1 MADQESTGAIML
13 PAQRRDWIQ
22 AEIERAGG
30 ARITQ
35 LAEQLGVSEMT
46 VRRDL
51 EALASRGLIKKVYG
65 GATTPAR
72 STSDEPG
79 FEVKSHRELAAKDQ
93 IGAVAATL
101 IQPRTTVAVSAGTTT
116 YASAV
121 HLARIPGLTV
131 VTNSVRVADYLHA
144 HGDRSQTVL
153 LTGGV
158 RTPSDAL
165 VGPIAVQ
172 TISGLHVDA
181 LLLGVHGMD
190 LAAGFT
196 TPNLM
201 EAEMNRAMVAA
212 TSRLIVLADHTKWG
226 VVGLCAMARLSDASA
241 LVSDADLDGD
251 ARDVLSNSVG
261 ELILAGP
268 GETVVDLS

>member
-1 MADQESTGAIML
+1 
-13 PAQRRDWIQ
+13 
-22 AEIERAGG
+22 
-30 ARITQ
+30 
-35 LAEQLGVSEMT
+35 
-46 VRRDL
+46 
-51 EALASRGLIKKVYG
+51 
-65 GATTPAR
+65 
-72 STSDEPG
+72 
-79 FEVKSHRELAAKDQ
+79 
-93 IGAVAATL
+93 
-101 IQPRTTVAVSAGTTT
+101 
-116 YASAV
+116 
-121 HLARIPGLTV
+121 V
-131 VTNSVRVADYLHA
+131 VTNSVPVADYLHA

-241 LVSDADLDGD
+241 LVSDADLDAD
-251 ARDVLSNSVG
+251 ARDVLGNSVG

-268 GETVVDLS
+268 GERIA

>member
-1 MADQESTGAIML
+1 MADQEANGPSML
-13 PAQRRDWIQ
+13 PAQRQERILG
-22 AEIERAGG
+22 EIERVGG

-35 LAEQLGVSEMT
+35 LAELLGVSEMT
-46 VRRDL
+46 VRRDID
-51 EALASRGLIKKVYG
+51 ALARRSLITKVYG
-65 GATTPAR
+65 GATAPAR

-79 FEVKSHRELAAKDQ
+79 FEAKSHRELAAKDQ
-93 IGAVAATL
+93 IGAVAASL
-101 IQPRTTVAVSAGTTT
+101 IEPRSTVAVSAGTTT

-121 HLARIPGLTV
+121 HLAKIPGLTV
-131 VTNSVRVADYLHA
+131 VTNSVRVADYLHG

-165 VGPIAVQ
+165 VGPVAVQ
-172 TISGLHVDA
+172 TMNGLHLDA

-190 LAAGFT
+190 LEAGLT

-201 EAEMNRAMVAA
+201 EADMNRAMIA
-212 TSRLIVLADHTKWG
+212 TTRRLIVLADHTKWR
-226 VVGLCAMARLSDASA
+226 VVGLCAMARLADVSV
-241 LVSDADLDGD
+241 LVSDEGLSTE
-251 ARDVLSNSVG
+251 ARDALSNSVG

-268 GETVVDLS
+268 GENLV